1 MIVYSSSVA
10 EFKEAVDDNSIAANI
25 ERSFIE
31 RLGKRPSVSE
41 WRSWNNSMQFM
52 ERVIRNS
59 KVADD
64 CGVAIEYNIPA
75 TSKRIDF
82 VIAGHD
88 DDKNEHFVIVELKQ
102 WEEAKKTD
110 KEDIVVT
117 RINGAPRET
126 THPSYQAWSYRQ
138 FMFDMNEAVHQR
150 GVQGHSVAFLH
161 TYREKQ
167 PEPLKAEIYQNTIKE
182 APLFFS
188 HEAKE
193 LQAFLY
199 KYVGKGKGLD
209 LLYEIEKGKIV
220 PSKSLIDHV
229 SSLLEGNADFV
240 LLDEQKLAYETIIA
254 EARQLDRKKTI
265 IVRGG
270 PGTGKSVISVNSI
283 GGLLRNRLNVK
294 FVAPNASFRN
304 VMMEMLTKNRSG
316 SKMRAKSLFMGSG
329 SFVDAEENAFDV
341 LVVDEAHRL
350 KGKGTY
356 MYRGDNQVEDIM
368 KSAKLSVF
376 FIDEYQRIR
385 PNDIGTVDEI
395 KRLAA
400 LHGAEVHEY
409 SLAAQFRCSGADGFL
424 NWVDHTLGIRETG
437 NFNGWDQDSFEFK
450 VVDSPHRLYELI
462 RKKQEQ
468 GRKARM
474 LAGFA
479 WSWTKQDN
487 RNGEVADVTMEE
499 YDFRMPWNGQA
510 IQDSWAIH
518 PDGVGQVGCVHTS
531 QGLEF
536 DYVGV
541 IIGNDLRYDSET
553 MTLYADY
560 NEYKDITGKK
570 GLKQNPEQLLA
581 YIKNIYKVLMS
592 RGMKGCYVFA
602 RDPELQYY
610 LQGRLR
616 HIAEL
621 ND

>member
-161 TYREKQ
+161 NYREKK